1 MLNNFRHLMVV
12 FKVGQVQMREK
23 YLTRK
28 IPVES
33 DLIRSA
39 TECQNSERRSRNN
52 AQTLSHKNPN
62 IIIFNGPFRRF
73 WDQNYSGFY
82 KIFSKMTLRILAVQ
96 TSIQNKHNTALK
108 NTNLWPS
115 NLSNSHTQPNRT
127 EKYKI

>member
-62 IIIFNGPFRRF
+62 IIIFNGPFRHF
-73 WDQNYSGFY
+73 EDQNYSG
-82 KIFSKMTLRILAVQ
+82 
-96 TSIQNKHNTALK
+96 
-108 NTNLWPS
+108 
-115 NLSNSHTQPNRT
+115 LS
-127 EKYKI
+127 